1 MSRALDYPAL
11 LREATIG
18 LVREVLART
27 AADGLPGDHHF
38 FLTFRTTEPGVEIPP
53 NLLAQYPETLTI
65 VLQNQFWD
73 LEVGDDAFEV
83 TLRFGGD
90 YDRLRVSWSALTA
103 FLDPSVPFGL
113 DFTQF
118 AVAQALDAEEEGGAP
133 SDVATPADTPT
144 DVDTPPGLP
153 APPAAVLPFRRR
165 DP

>member
-1 MSRALDYPAL
+1 LRAVRILQLLLDRDPDRRYRFDRARAQGRPGPAGAAGDDRRLAGLLPDGHHRRIPPVSRALDYPAL

-38 FLTFRTTEPGVEIPP
+38 SLTFRTTEPGVEIPP

-83 TLRFGGD
+83 TLRF
-90 YDRLRVSWSALTA
+90 
-103 FLDPSVPFGL
+103 
-113 DFTQF
+113 
-118 AVAQALDAEEEGGAP
+118 
-133 SDVATPADTPT
+133 
-144 DVDTPPGLP
+144 
-153 APPAAVLPFRRR
+153 
-165 DP
+165 